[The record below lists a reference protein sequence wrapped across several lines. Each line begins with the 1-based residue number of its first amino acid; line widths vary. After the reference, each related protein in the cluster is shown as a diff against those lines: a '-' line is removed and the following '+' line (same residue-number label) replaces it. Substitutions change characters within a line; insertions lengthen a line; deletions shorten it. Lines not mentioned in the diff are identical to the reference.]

1 MAASDHPLI
10 RTIRLENLLSYGGE
24 REPFELGKLNVLIG
38 TNASGKSNLIEA
50 LALLA
55 EAPRDL
61 LRPIREGGGV
71 EEWLWKGG
79 RRLPGAQVALTLTYP
94 RINVPLHYRL
104 AFTAKASR
112 FELVDETLS
121 TERPFPGYEKPYLY
135 YAYQKGKPVLNV
147 VSPLPTNGGN
157 VDDGDGG
164 LGMGAKERG
173 RGDRNLERED
183 VLPNQSILSQR
194 RDADLY
200 PELTWVGMRLGE
212 LRFFREWNLGRLAA
226 ARLPQK
232 VDLPEDFLL
241 EDTSNL
247 GLVLNNLL
255 SDPAVKRELLAHLR
269 SLYEEVEDIAT
280 KLQGGTVQIY
290 FHEKG
295 LAGGPIPAT
304 RLSDG
309 SLRFLCLLTLLCHPD
324 PPPVI
329 CIEEP
334 EVGLH
339 PDAIT
344 TVAELLIDASERTQL
359 IVTTHSDVLV
369 SALSEVP
376 ESVIV
381 TERDEH
387 GTQLRRLDRE
397 ALAEWLDKYRL
408 GELWQMGELGG
419 VRW

>member
-1 MAASDHPLI
+1 MTASEHPLI

-24 REPFELGKLNVLIG
+24 REPFELGNLNVLIG

-79 RRLPGAQVALTLTYP
+79 RRLPEAQVALTLTYP
-94 RINVPLHYRL
+94 KLDVPLLYRL
-104 AFTAKASR
+104 AFTASASR
-112 FELVDETLS
+112 FELVDEALS
-121 TERPFPGYEKPYLY
+121 TEEPLAGSKEPYRY
-135 YAYQKGKPVLNV
+135 YAYEGASPVLDV
-147 VSPLPTNGGN
+147 VSPLR
-157 VDDGDGG
+157 DDRGKDDR
-164 LGMGAKERG
+164 KELG
-173 RGDRNLERED
+173 RGGYKLEREK
-183 VLPNQSILSQR
+183 VSSHQSILSQR

-200 PELTWVGMRLGE
+200 PELTWVGTRLGE

-255 SDPAVKRELLAHLR
+255 SDPSIKRELLAHLR

-309 SLRFLCLLTLLCHPD
+309 TLRFLCLLTLLCHPD

-344 TVAELLIDASERTQL
+344 TVAELLTEASERTQL

-387 GTQLRRLDRE
+387 GTQLRRLE
-397 ALAEWLDKYRL
+397 AQALAEWLDKYRL